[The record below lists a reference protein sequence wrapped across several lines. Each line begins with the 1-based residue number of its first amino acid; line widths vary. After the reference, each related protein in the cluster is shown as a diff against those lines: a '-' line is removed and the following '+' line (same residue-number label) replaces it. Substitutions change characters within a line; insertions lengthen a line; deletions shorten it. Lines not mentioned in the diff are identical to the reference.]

1 MRQHA
6 NPLINSDT
14 NAYHVSLGMFAD
26 VKTYAY
32 NSVSYAYYQRYVRLL
47 PALRTQKCKKKA
59 DKLTLSA
66 FFLVDFS
73 NNLYICTRKEQQR
86 LFIFARTCSSVG

>member
-14 NAYHVSLGMFAD
+14 NAYHVSLGMLAD

-32 NSVSYAYYQRYVRLL
+32 NSVSYAYHQRYV
-47 PALRTQKCKKKA
+47 PPKCKKKA
-59 DKLTLSA
+59 DNVSLSA
-66 FFLVDFS
+66 FFL
-73 NNLYICTRKEQQR
+73 
-86 LFIFARTCSSVG
+86 

>member
-14 NAYHVSLGMFAD
+14 NAYHVSLGMLAD
-26 VKTYAY
+26 VKTNAY
-32 NSVSYAYYQRYVRLL
+32 NSVSYAYQQRYV
-47 PALRTQKCKKKA
+47 PQKCKKKV

-73 NNLYICTRKEQQR
+73 NNLYICTRKEQKR

>member
-32 NSVSYAYYQRYVRLL
+32 YQRYV
-47 PALRTQKCKKKA
+47 PKKCKKKA

>member
-14 NAYHVSLGMFAD
+14 NAYHVSLGMLAD

-32 NSVSYAYYQRYVRLL
+32 NSVSYAYYQRYV
-47 PALRTQKCKKKA
+47 PQKCKKKA

>member
-14 NAYHVSLGMFAD
+14 NAYHVSLGMLAD

-32 NSVSYAYYQRYVRLL
+32 NSVSYAYYQRYV
-47 PALRTQKCKKKA
+47 PIKCKKKA

>member
-14 NAYHVSLGMFAD
+14 NAYHVSLGMLAD

-32 NSVSYAYYQRYVRLL
+32 NSVSYAYYQRYV
-47 PALRTQKCKKKA
+47 PKNA
-59 DKLTLSA
+59 
-66 FFLVDFS
+66 
-73 NNLYICTRKEQQR
+73 RKWP
-86 LFIFARTCSSVG
+86 TN